1 MNLAEFQTLVLQA
14 RAFRR
19 FVGSPPITEAELRS
33 LVDCTRFAPSSRNQQ
48 VVRFRLVHGAD
59 ECARVFPHTKWAG
72 ALPDWAGPQPAERAT
87 GYLFLC
93 KPVGVQ
99 VGHDVG
105 IAAQTIK
112 LAAQCAGYGSCMLGA
127 LDRSALHAVLR
138 LPADLEIDI
147 GIAFGCPGETV
158 QLETAQPG
166 ASLNYWRT
174 PDQVHHVPK
183 LPLDALIVP
192 APGAAR

>member
-1 MNLAEFQTLVLQA
+1 MNLAEFQSLVLQA

-19 FVGSPPITEAELRS
+19 FVASPPITEAELRA
-33 LVDCTRFAPSSRNQQ
+33 LVECARVAPSSRNQQ
-48 VVRFRLVHGAD
+48 VVRFRLVFTAD

-72 ALPDWAGPQPAERAT
+72 ALPEWGGPQPAERAT

-99 VGHDVG
+99 AGHDVG

-112 LAAQCAGYGSCMLGA
+112 LAAQCAGFGSCLLGA
-127 LDRSALHAVLR
+127 LDRPALHAVLR
-138 LPADLEIDI
+138 LPSALEIDI
-147 GIAFGCPGETV
+147 GIAFGRPGETV
-158 QLETAQPG
+158 QVETAQPG

-174 PDQVHHVPK
+174 SDQVHHVPK
-183 LPLDALIVP
+183 LPLDTLIVP
-192 APGAAR
+192 GPGATG